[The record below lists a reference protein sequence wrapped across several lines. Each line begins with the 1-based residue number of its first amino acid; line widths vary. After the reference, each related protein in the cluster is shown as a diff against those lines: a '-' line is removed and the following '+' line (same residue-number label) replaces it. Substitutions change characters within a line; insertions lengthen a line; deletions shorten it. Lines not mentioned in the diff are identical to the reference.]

1 MTADQKPRPH
11 ERVVTQM
18 PLPCLLRFVCLS
30 VRLSGRESNSRG
42 SAAVIAVAE
51 DLGMALAQDDGD

>member
-1 MTADQKPRPH
+1 
-11 ERVVTQM
+11 
-18 PLPCLLRFVCLS
+18 LLRFVCLS